1 MIEVKNLTFRYGEE
15 GAEALREI
23 DLTFEKGVFT
33 AVLGRNGSGKSTLA
47 KHLNAILLPS
57 GGSVFVDGID
67 TRDEKRLLDVRKK
80 VGMVFQNPDNQLVA
94 SSVEE
99 DVAFGLENMGVPHE
113 EMEQRIEAALKAVG
127 MYERRKSA
135 AHLLSGGQKQRV
147 AIAGVIAMEPETVVF
162 DEPTAML
169 DPRGRREVMET
180 IKMMR
185 QRLGMTVILIT
196 HSMDEAAKA
205 DRIVVIDSGRI
216 AMDGEPREIFSRVDE
231 LKDLGLDVPQV

>member
-1 MIEVKNLTFRYGEE
+1 M
-15 GAEALREI
+15 
-23 DLTFEKGVFT
+23 
-33 AVLGRNGSGKSTLA
+33 
-47 KHLNAILLPS
+47 LPS

-99 DVAFGLENMGVPHE
+99 DVAFGLENLGVPHD
-113 EMEQRIEAALKAVG
+113 EMEKRIEAALKAVG
-127 MYERRKSA
+127 MYDRRKSA

-205 DRIVVIDSGRI
+205 DRIVVIDGGKI

-231 LKDLGLDVPQV
+231 LKDLGLDVPQVTELCHKLRERGVPIREDILRTEECAEEIAKLMRG